1 MTWFALKTLLT
12 DRGKALTALLGV
24 VFSLVLVD
32 IQGGLYFGLIGKASL
47 LTDRCRADLWIGH
60 RQVENVDFAHPIP
73 VQRIN
78 RIRGVPGVAAAEPYI
93 VGKGLATLPDGGF
106 EDVWVIGADSASM
119 LGAPESFVAG
129 SRNDLRRPDA
139 ISIDELDAEKL
150 GHPQI
155 GDVLEVNGQRARL
168 VATTRGILGFMTTPY
183 LYATLDTAR
192 RLTGTPSSQCSYFL
206 VEAAPDTDV
215 DHLRQ
220 VLAAQVPELN
230 VLTAREFGRQSQDY
244 FLRRTGI
251 GISFG
256 ASTLLGLLVGLSIVG
271 QSLYALA
278 IDHLHE
284 YATLKAI
291 GAEDRQIGQVVV
303 VQALA
308 VAAAGSVVGV
318 GIILAVQQT
327 FSTPIAPIL
336 IPQALLIAG
345 VAVVFAICLISSVLP
360 VVRIRRLDPAIVLQG

>member
-1 MTWFALKTLLT
+1 MSWFALKTLLCN
-12 DRGKALTALLGV
+12 RGKALTALLGV

-47 LTDRCRADLWIGH
+47 LTDRCAADLWIGH
-60 RQVENVDFAHPIP
+60 RHVENVDFAQTIP

-93 VGKGLATLPDGGF
+93 VGNGIATLPDGGY
-106 EDVWVIGADSASM
+106 EDVWVIGADPESL
-119 LGAPESFVAG
+119 LGAPQSFVAG
-129 SRNDLRRPDA
+129 SADDLRRPDA
-139 ISIDELDAEKL
+139 ISFDELDASKL
-150 GHPQI
+150 GNPAI
-155 GDVLEVNGQRARL
+155 GDVIEVNGRRAK
-168 VATTRGILGFMTTPY
+168 VAATTRGLLGFMTTPY
-183 LYATLDTAR
+183 LYCTLDTSR
-192 RLTGTPSSQCSYFL
+192 RLTGIPGSQCSYFL
-206 VEAAPDTDV
+206 VRSARGADISE
-215 DHLRQ
+215 LRRT
-220 VLAAQVPELN
+220 LAAQAPDLDVM
-230 VLTAREFGRQSQDY
+230 TAAEFGRQSQDY

-278 IDHLHE
+278 LDHLHE

-291 GAEDRQIGQVVV
+291 GAEDRQIGAVVV

-308 VAAAGSVVGV
+308 VAAVGSVVGV
-318 GIILAVQQT
+318 ALILATQQM

-336 IPQALLIAG
+336 IPHALLLAG
-345 VAVVFAICLISSVLP
+345 VIVVFAICLVSSVLP
-360 VVRIRRLDPAIVLQG
+360 VIRIRGIDPAIVLQG

>member
-1 MTWFALKTLLT
+1 MSWFALKTLLT
-12 DRGKALTALLGV
+12 DRGKALAALLGV

-60 RQVENVDFAHPIP
+60 RHVENVDFANSIP

-78 RIRGVPGVAAAEPYI
+78 RIRGLPGVAAAEPYI
-93 VGKGLATLPDGGF
+93 VGKGLATLRDGGY
-106 EDVWVIGADSASM
+106 EDVWVIGADAGSM
-119 LGAPESFVAG
+119 LGTPESFVAG
-129 SRNDLRRPDA
+129 SRHALQRPDA
-139 ISIDELDAEKL
+139 ISIDELDAGKL
-150 GHPQI
+150 GHPEI
-155 GDVLEVNGQRARL
+155 GDVLEVNGRRARL

-206 VEAAPDTDV
+206 VQAAPGANIEQ
-215 DHLRQ
+215 LRRL
-220 VLAAQVPELN
+220 LAAQAPELD
-230 VLTAREFGRQSQDY
+230 VMTAAEFGRQSQDY

-278 IDHLHE
+278 IDQLHE

-291 GAEDRQIGQVVV
+291 GADDRQIGKVVV

-308 VAAAGSVVGV
+308 VAAAGSLIGV
-318 GIILAVQQT
+318 GIVLAVQRT
-327 FSTPIAPIL
+327 LTTPIAPIL
-336 IPQALLIAG
+336 IPGALLLAG
-345 VAVVFAICLISSVLP
+345 VVVVFVICLLSSVLP
-360 VVRIRRLDPAIVLQG
+360 VVRIRRIDPAVVLQG